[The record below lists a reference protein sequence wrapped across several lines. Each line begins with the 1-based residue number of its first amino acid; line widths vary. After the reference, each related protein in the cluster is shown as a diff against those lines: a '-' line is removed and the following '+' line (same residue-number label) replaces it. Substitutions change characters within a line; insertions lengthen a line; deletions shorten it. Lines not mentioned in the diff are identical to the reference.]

1 MKDSLALIVQ
11 DAEESVGLGLVELE
25 TARVVDKLD
34 VDPVD
39 AFALVLLLLVL
50 ENVLVEVVLQV
61 LVGVVNAELLETVTD
76 KDNNRREELGRPI
89 RFFSFLFFPVA
100 VPASRQGQSLSFSV
114 SLSDLSF
121 FSVSV
126 SPVHVAEIF
135 KAEDVEDPNRVG
147 PLHFVDVFL
156 GQQGMVQLHDDPVKQ

>member
-1 MKDSLALIVQ
+1 MKEDKKDSLALIVQ
-11 DAEESVGLGLVELE
+11 DAEESVGLRLVELE

-89 RFFSFLFFPVA
+89 RFFSFLFF
-100 VPASRQGQSLSFSV
+100 SGCGSGL
-114 SLSDLSF
+114 
-121 FSVSV
+121 
-126 SPVHVAEIF
+126 
-135 KAEDVEDPNRVG
+135 
-147 PLHFVDVFL
+147 
-156 GQQGMVQLHDDPVKQ
+156 